1 MSNWRAFPERSWSP
15 VTTSMS
21 GFGRGEGQYGLGY
34 AIDTAMG
41 PFLNGRISAGLWIG
55 DRQRLW
61 GGGVICR
68 AGPERSF
75 VAFFLTNTA
84 ETPEL
89 FTVQLATFKYGRVAA
104 SATLL
109 KPIPVPSGEFHL
121 SLRFF
126 SGELLG
132 EVRCDGEVTSLAHLM
147 PEVPFGGCAGLVRFY
162 DSRVFAKDIQMEE
175 LRMKPVL
182 PEETEVP
189 PTQAYRYQ
197 VFLSHSRDDR
207 PLVRKLIEQ
216 LRAAGITYWV
226 DEEQI
231 NFGDQIIAKIE
242 DGLRDSR
249 YVVACL
255 GEGYARSGWCRAE
268 YGSILY
274 REFSGETSR
283 RVIPLT
289 LDGPPRSGSVP
300 LLLSDKLRVD
310 FTDAKSF
317 SAFLDFLKSDS

>member
-1 MSNWRAFPERSWSP
+1 MSSWRAFPEGSWSP
-15 VTTSMS
+15 VQRSMS
-21 GFGRGEGQYGLGY
+21 GFRRGEGRYGLAY
-34 AIDTAMG
+34 AIDTAVG
-41 PFLNGRISAGLWIG
+41 PFLNGRVSASLRIG
-55 DRQRLW
+55 DRQRAW

-68 AGPERSF
+68 ADTERTF
-75 VAFFLTNTA
+75 VAFYLTTA
-84 ETPEL
+84 PETPEL
-89 FTVQLATFKYGRVAA
+89 FNVRLAAFKYGRITA
-104 SATLL
+104 SATLR
-109 KPIPVPSGEFHL
+109 KSIPIPSGEFHL

-126 SGELLG
+126 SGEILG
-132 EVRCDGEVTSLAHLM
+132 EVQCDGEVTSLAHHM
-147 PEVPFGGCAGLVRFY
+147 PEVPFSGHAGLVRFY

-189 PTQAYRYQ
+189 PTQAYRFQ

-207 PLVRKLIEQ
+207 PLVGKLMDQ

-231 NFGDQIIAKIE
+231 KFGDQIIAKIE

-274 REFSGETSR
+274 REFSGDTSR
-283 RVIPLT
+283 RVIPMT
-289 LDGPPRSGSVP
+289 LDGPLRSASIP

-310 FTDAKSF
+310 FTDA
-317 SAFLDFLKSDS
+317 